1 VGYQFLNTGRNV
13 INGFDLVYDG
23 TGGLFG
29 LKQTASLANSN
40 TVFTAGY
47 YPSPIPEP
55 SAGILAAVSA
65 VILIGWRLGRRTP
78 QFAFVPTSRTARL
91 KATSGRGQP

>member
-1 VGYQFLNTGRNV
+1 VGTQFLNTGRDV

-29 LKQTASLANSN
+29 LKPNSSVPASNMTFA
-40 TVFTAGY
+40 AGY

-55 SAGILAAVSA
+55 SAGILAAFSA
-65 VILIGWRLGRRTP
+65 VILLGWRLSRRTP
-78 QFAFVPTSRTARL
+78 QV
-91 KATSGRGQP
+91 